1 MDDLN
6 LQITWAANELKETK
20 SYLKNQI
27 TILNNNVEEKEQF
40 INDLKKQKLEEENI
54 VKAFE
59 KETKLNLKS
68 IKVIL
73 FFFL

>member
-1 MDDLN
+1 
-6 LQITWAANELKETK
+6 LKETK
-20 SYLKNQI
+20 SDLKNQI
-27 TILNNNVEEKEQF
+27 TIFNNNVQEKEQF

-73 FFFL
+73 IFFL